1 MTPMRFAARG
11 AALALALGLALSG
24 SAFAETRN
32 AIFASGCFWCTQ
44 ADFLKVPGV
53 TAVVSGYTGGMT
65 VNPTY
70 REVTAGK
77 TGHREAAQVTYD
89 PGKVTYAELL
99 DYFWRNVDPFDPIG
113 QFCDKGPS
121 YLGAVF
127 YGNGEEKALAEASK
141 KKVEEK
147 FKRPVVTAVLAA
159 VPFYAAEDYHQNYHV
174 THATQYKFYRWNCG
188 RDQRLEE
195 LWGKKSS

>member
-1 MTPMRFAARG
+1 MNPMRSIALG
-11 AALALALGLALSG
+11 AALVLAFIG
-24 SAFAETRN
+24 SPSAQEKRT

-70 REVTAGK
+70 REVVAGK

-89 PGKVTYAELL
+89 PSKVTYAQLL

-113 QFCDKGPS
+113 QFCDKGSS

-127 YGNGEEKALAEASK
+127 YGNEEEKGLAEASK
-141 KKVEEK
+141 KTVEEK
-147 FKRPVVTAVLAA
+147 FKRPVVTAVLQA

-174 THATQYKFYRWNCG
+174 THASQYKFYRWNCG
-188 RDQRLEE
+188 RDQRLEQ
-195 LWGKKSS
+195 LWGKPST

>member
-1 MTPMRFAARG
+1 MIPMWFAARG

-24 SAFAETRN
+24 AASAQTRT

-89 PGKVTYAELL
+89 PSKVTYAELL

-174 THATQYKFYRWNCG
+174 TNATQYKFYRWNCG

>member
-1 MTPMRFAARG
+1 MTKILSAARG
-11 AALALALGLALSG
+11 AALALAFGLALAGAAS
-24 SAFAETRN
+24 AETRT

-53 TAVVSGYTGGMT
+53 TAVVSGYTGGM
-65 VNPTY
+65 VVKPTY
-70 REVTAGK
+70 QQVTTGK

-89 PGKVTYAELL
+89 PSQVSYQQLL
-99 DYFWRNVDPFDPIG
+99 DHYWHNVDPFDSVG
-113 QFCDKGPS
+113 QFCDKGSS
-121 YLGAVF
+121 YLSAIF
-127 YGNGEEKALAEASK
+127 YGNEEEKALAEASK

-147 FKRPVVTAVLAA
+147 FKRPVVTAILPG